1 MASLPTLENMSPTH
15 LCVLTQVLTRDYK
28 ILSRE
33 NAKLRA
39 KNKWYHDKFHKSL
52 CDIKTEREINRRS
65 HDSIFRHTREISH
78 LRDTQRRLYVSLQE
92 ASTRSD
98 ERDRLREVAA
108 ALMNEL
114 LDTVGPAEFN
124 EKLKKY
130 GIITDGDGCVK
141 VSLDRTAHD
150 DEAVPVD

>member
-65 HDSIFRHTREISH
+65 STALYARTREISH

-92 ASTRSD
+92 ARATD
-98 ERDRLREVAA
+98 ERDRLREVALVA
-108 ALMNEL
+108 MNEL

-124 EKLKKY
+124 EKLNKY